1 MKYVTK
7 NNLENNLKD
16 FLSQIIKPYVNKELS
31 RTDSINFTLN
41 TKIPVFECNSGRFV
55 VIDADGNIISS
66 ADNLGSAKW
75 WLNMDSGS
83 GNDRICYTASSD
95 DYPSKN
101 DDGDD
106 DSSVTVGTAKNCTI
120 TYENG
125 NLTIRSSWTAVDN
138 EPLTLGKLELG
149 KVLCYKTSS

>member
-7 NNLENNLKD
+7 DNLENNLKD
-16 FLSQIIKPYVNKELS
+16 FLSQIIKPYVNKELGK
-31 RTDSINFTLN
+31 TDSVSFTLN

-66 ADNLGSAKW
+66 ADNLGNAKW
-75 WLNMDSGS
+75 WLNMDSGA
-83 GNDRICYTASSD
+83 GNDRTCYTASSD
-95 DYPSKN
+95 NYPFQTNGDYEGVDVS
-101 DDGDD
+101 
-106 DSSVTVGTAKNCTI
+106 TAKGCTI

>member
-31 RTDSINFTLN
+31 KTNNISFTLN
-41 TKIPVFECNSGRFV
+41 TKIPVFECNSGKFV

-66 ADNLGSAKW
+66 ADNLVNAKW
-75 WLNMDSGS
+75 WLNMESGS
-83 GNDRICYTASSD
+83 GNDRTCFTASSD
-95 DYPSKN
+95 NYPSKN
-101 DDGDD
+101 DD
-106 DSSVTVGTAKNCTI
+106 SSVNVFTNTGCTI

-138 EPLTLGKLELG
+138 EPLTLGTLDLG
-149 KVLCYKTSS
+149 KALCYKTSS

>member
-31 RTDSINFTLN
+31 KIDSINFTLN

-66 ADNLGSAKW
+66 ADNLGNAKW
-75 WLNMDSGS
+75 WLNMESGS
-83 GNDRICYTASSD
+83 GNDRACYTASSD
-95 DYPSKN
+95 NYPPEN
-101 DDGDD
+101 EDDAGVDVSTNTD
-106 DSSVTVGTAKNCTI
+106 CTI

-125 NLTIRSSWTAVDN
+125 NLTITSGWTVVDN
-138 EPLTLGKLELG
+138 EPLTLGTLDLG
-149 KVLCYKTSS
+149 KALCYKTSS

>member
-7 NNLENNLKD
+7 DNLENNLKD
-16 FLSQIIKPYVNKELS
+16 FLSQIIKPYVNKELGK
-31 RTDSINFTLN
+31 TDSVSFTLN

-66 ADNLGSAKW
+66 ADNLGNAKW
-75 WLNMDSGS
+75 WLNMDSGA
-83 GNDRICYTASSD
+83 GNDRTCYTASSD
-95 DYPSKN
+95 NYPFQTNGDYEGVDVS
-101 DDGDD
+101 
-106 DSSVTVGTAKNCTI
+106 TAKGCTI

-138 EPLTLGKLELG
+138 EPLTLGTLDLG

>member
-31 RTDSINFTLN
+31 KTNNISFTLN
-41 TKIPVFECNSGRFV
+41 TKIPVFECNSGKFV

-75 WLNMDSGS
+75 WLNMDSGA
-83 GNDRICYTASSD
+83 GNDRTCYTASSD
-95 DYPSKN
+95 NYPFQTNGDYEGVDVSTTT
-101 DDGDD
+101 G
-106 DSSVTVGTAKNCTI
+106 CTI

-125 NLTIRSSWTAVDN
+125 NLTITSSWTAVDN
-138 EPLTLGKLELG
+138 EPLTLGTLDLG
-149 KVLCYKTSS
+149 KALCYKTSS

>member
-16 FLSQIIKPYVNKELS
+16 FLSQIIKPYVNKELGK
-31 RTDSINFTLN
+31 TDNVSFTLN
-41 TKIPVFECNSGRFV
+41 TKIPVFECNSGKFV

-66 ADNLGSAKW
+66 ADNLGNAKW
-75 WLNMDSGS
+75 WVNMESGA
-83 GNDRICYTASSD
+83 GNDRYCYTASSD
-95 DYPSKN
+95 NYPFETNGDYEGVDVSTN
-101 DDGDD
+101 TG
-106 DSSVTVGTAKNCTI
+106 CTI

-125 NLTIRSSWTAVDN
+125 NLTITSGWTVVDN
-138 EPLTLGKLELG
+138 EPLTLGTLELG

>member
-16 FLSQIIKPYVNKELS
+16 FLSQIIKPYVNKELG

-66 ADNLGSAKW
+66 ADNLGNAKW
-75 WLNMDSGS
+75 WLNMESGS
-83 GNDRICYTASSD
+83 GNDRTCFTTSSD
-95 DYPSKN
+95 DYPFEGDLS
-101 DDGDD
+101 DDYNVNV
-106 DSSVTVGTAKNCTI
+106 STAKNCTI

-125 NLTIRSSWTAVDN
+125 NLTITSSWTAVDN

>member
-16 FLSQIIKPYVNKELS
+16 FLNQIIKPYVNKELGK
-31 RTDSINFTLN
+31 TDSVSFTLN
-41 TKIPVFECNSGRFV
+41 TKIPVFECDAGKFV

-75 WLNMDSGS
+75 WLNMNSGAG
-83 GNDRICYTASSD
+83 GNRACYTASSD
-95 DYPSKN
+95 NYPFQTNGDYEGV
-101 DDGDD
+101 D
-106 DSSVTVGTAKNCTI
+106 VGTEKGCTI

-125 NLTIRSSWTAVDN
+125 NLTITSDWTVVN
-138 EPLTLGKLELG
+138 NKPLTLGTLDLG
-149 KVLCYKTSS
+149 KALCYKTSS

>member
-16 FLSQIIKPYVNKELS
+16 FLSQIIKPYVNKELGK
-31 RTDSINFTLN
+31 TDNVSFTLN
-41 TKIPVFECNSGRFV
+41 TKIPVFECNSGKFV

-66 ADNLGSAKW
+66 ADNLGNAKW
-75 WLNMDSGS
+75 WVNMESGA
-83 GNDRICYTASSD
+83 GNDRYCYTASSD
-95 DYPSKN
+95 NYPFETNGDYEGVDVSTN
-101 DDGDD
+101 TG
-106 DSSVTVGTAKNCTI
+106 CTI

-125 NLTIRSSWTAVDN
+125 NLTITSGWTVVDN
-138 EPLTLGKLELG
+138 EQLTLGTLELG

>member
-31 RTDSINFTLN
+31 KTGSVNFTLN

-66 ADNLGSAKW
+66 ADNLGNAKW
-75 WLNMDSGS
+75 WLNMESGAGS
-83 GNDRICYTASSD
+83 DRICYTASSD

-101 DDGDD
+101 DDDYN
-106 DSSVTVGTAKNCTI
+106 VNVGTAKNCTI

-125 NLTIRSSWTAVDN
+125 NLTITSSWTAVDN
-138 EPLTLGKLELG
+138 EPLTLGTFELG
-149 KVLCYKTSS
+149 KALCYKTSS

>member
-7 NNLENNLKD
+7 NNLESNLKD

-31 RTDSINFTLN
+31 KTNNISFTLN

-66 ADNLGSAKW
+66 ADNLGNAKW
-75 WLNMDSGS
+75 WLNMDSGA
-83 GNDRICYTASSD
+83 GNDRTCYTASSD
-95 DYPSKN
+95 NYPFQTNGDYEGVDVS
-101 DDGDD
+101 
-106 DSSVTVGTAKNCTI
+106 TAKGCTI

-138 EPLTLGKLELG
+138 EPLTLGTLDLG

>member
-31 RTDSINFTLN
+31 KTGSVNFTLN

-66 ADNLGSAKW
+66 ADNLGNAKW
-75 WLNMDSGS
+75 WLNMESGAGS
-83 GNDRICYTASSD
+83 DRICYTASSD

-101 DDGDD
+101 DDDYN
-106 DSSVTVGTAKNCTI
+106 VNVGNAKNCTI
-120 TYENG
+120 TYETG
-125 NLTIRSSWTAVDN
+125 NLTITSSWTAVDN
-138 EPLTLGKLELG
+138 EPLTLGTFELG
-149 KVLCYKTSS
+149 KALCYKTSS

>member
-31 RTDSINFTLN
+31 KTGSVNFTLN

-66 ADNLGSAKW
+66 ADNLGNAKW
-75 WLNMDSGS
+75 WLNMESGGGS
-83 GNDRICYTASSD
+83 DRYCYTASSD

-101 DDGDD
+101 DD
-106 DSSVTVGTAKNCTI
+106 SNVSVSTAMGCTI

-125 NLTIRSSWTAVDN
+125 NLTITSDWTVVDN
-138 EPLTLGKLELG
+138 EPLTLGAFELG
-149 KVLCYKTSS
+149 KALCYKTSS

>member
-16 FLSQIIKPYVNKELS
+16 FLSQIIKPYVNKELGK
-31 RTDSINFTLN
+31 TDSVSFTLN

-66 ADNLGSAKW
+66 VDNLGNAKW

-83 GNDRICYTASSD
+83 GSDRICYTASSD

-101 DDGDD
+101 DDYN
-106 DSSVTVGTAKNCTI
+106 VTVGTAKGCTI
-120 TYENG
+120 IYENG

-138 EPLTLGKLELG
+138 EPLTLGTLDLG
-149 KVLCYKTSS
+149 KAICYKTSS

>member
-16 FLSQIIKPYVNKELS
+16 FLSQIIKPYVDKELS
-31 RTDSINFTLN
+31 KTNNISFTLN
-41 TKIPVFECNSGRFV
+41 TKIPVFECNSGKFV

-66 ADNLGSAKW
+66 ADNLGNAKW
-75 WLNMDSGS
+75 WLNMESGS

-101 DDGDD
+101 DYD

-125 NLTIRSSWTAVDN
+125 NLTITSSWTAVDN